1 MTGNV
6 TRYGKGVRNV
16 TNMNRHALVFI
27 YKQEHYDTRF
37 SFANRNTDFSFIK
50 KKQSKKTRI
59 IFHLLL
65 PSVFIENVLSV
76 GFCFHSLFTGYKAH
90 QFHSVCSNRERS
102 ATHLENDISVKTEN

>member
-6 TRYGKGVRNV
+6 TRYRKGVRNV

-37 SFANRNTDFSFIK
+37 SFANRTRTFRLFK
-50 KKQSKKTRI
+50 KKKKKKSRI

-65 PSVFIENVLSV
+65 PSVFVENVLSV
-76 GFCFHSLFTGYKAH
+76 GFCFHSLFAGYKAH
-90 QFHSVCSNRERS
+90 QFHSVCNNREPQFHAS
-102 ATHLENDISVKTEN
+102 